1 MKTQAISSLKEE
13 RDCADPIL
21 LPETHADEE
30 GGDGCRINFRF

>member
-1 MKTQAISSLKEE
+1 MKTQAISPLKGE
-13 RDCADPIL
+13 RNYAGPIL